1 MVKSEEEALGNGSGK
16 MSKMNFTSL
25 FKKKINLFFILPGT
39 RNHDSELLE
48 LGVVWCSENGTK
60 W

>member
-1 MVKSEEEALGNGSGK
+1 
-16 MSKMNFTSL
+16 MNFASL
-25 FKKKINLFFILPGT
+25 RKINLFFVLPGT

-60 W
+60 MVIFVVQLPSRV

>member
-1 MVKSEEEALGNGSGK
+1 MKSEEEALGKGSGK
-16 MSKMNFTSL
+16 MSKMNFAS
-25 FKKKINLFFILPGT
+25 FKKINLFFVLPGT

>member
-1 MVKSEEEALGNGSGK
+1 MKSEEEALGKGSGK
-16 MSKMNFTSL
+16 RSKMNFASL
-25 FKKKINLFFILPGT
+25 RKINLFFVLPGT